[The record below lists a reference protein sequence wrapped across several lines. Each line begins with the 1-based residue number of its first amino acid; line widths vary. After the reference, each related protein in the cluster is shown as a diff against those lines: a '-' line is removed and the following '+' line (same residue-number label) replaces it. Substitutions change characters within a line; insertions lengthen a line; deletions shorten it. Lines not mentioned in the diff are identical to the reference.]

1 MAMKEVQE
9 IQDEVFRVI
18 QRLIEKYLDDLEFE
32 YTVEPDYESMDL
44 SSLLRDL
51 ERLVDKAERSTVGGY
66 TIIAYNV
73 LLGVLEGLGELY
85 EWLQVYLDKLRLKA
99 L

>member
-18 QRLIEKYLDDLEFE
+18 QRLIEKYLDDLEHD

-44 SSLLRDL
+44 SDLLKGL

-73 LLGVLEGLGELY
+73 LLGVLEGLSDLY
-85 EWLQVYLDKLRLKA
+85 EWLQVYLDKLQLKA